1 VSAKK
6 KARRTM
12 SDEHKQTIADARR
25 QNQAVRRYLN
35 ALTAAK
41 PAGQRP
47 TTAPEQLQAQIDT
60 EGDPVKRLELNQ
72 RRLDLEGPARWRAGP
87 AGPRDPEAEFIAVA
101 DDYASRKGITYSA
114 FRELGVRASALK
126 RARIPAPAAAADPP
140 SGALLEPARVP
151 HATPGPCR
159 AGRQLER
166 WVGPPPCHNGHL
178 TIGRAPEPPFGLCV
192 ERGRSGVWGASSPL

>member
-1 VSAKK
+1 LPLAGASTVTSVDIERCCVSAKK

-60 EGDPVKRLELNQ
+60 EGDPVKRL
-72 RRLDLEGPARWRAGP
+72 
-87 AGPRDPEAEFIAVA
+87 
-101 DDYASRKGITYSA
+101 
-114 FRELGVRASALK
+114 
-126 RARIPAPAAAADPP
+126 
-140 SGALLEPARVP
+140 
-151 HATPGPCR
+151 
-159 AGRQLER
+159 
-166 WVGPPPCHNGHL
+166 
-178 TIGRAPEPPFGLCV
+178 
-192 ERGRSGVWGASSPL
+192 